1 MHRWEEES
9 GRFFISGK
17 KCLDFR
23 EYHEKIEKMSTFHD
37 FWGVADVF
45 FFWGGGGESFYGS
58 FGSFENGILT
68 SVCEKML
75 DACACIYIFI
85 FR

>member
-9 GRFFISGK
+9 GIFFISGK

-37 FWGVADVF
+37 FWGIPRRTFEPGSSGVLSDGVADVF
-45 FFWGGGGESFYGS
+45 FFFGGGVGGKVFM
-58 FGSFENGILT
+58 
-68 SVCEKML
+68 VPL
-75 DACACIYIFI
+75 DLLRMAS
-85 FR
+85 